1 MNSMKTR
8 LLPLFTLCGAVAGS
22 GLAHAATTD
31 TTSAQA
37 TVTATIPASGAPR
50 FSGRINEV
58 VSLTESGVD
67 QTIVLSYIKN
77 SPGPFQ
83 PSADEI
89 IRMRDAGVPTP
100 VITAMLQRGA
110 ELREQAQAIAA
121 AAPAQN
127 QTYAQSTATYAQ
139 PAATTVVTPPVTYA
153 DPTYYPTYYT
163 PSSSVVYI
171 GGSYGYP
178 YYYNNY
184 CYPYYYPSYYS
195 RVGFY
200 GPRFNFNFGSPFR
213 FGGGFHGTP
222 IGGGFHGGFGGGF
235 HGGVGGGF
243 HGGVG
248 GGFHGGGGGG
258 FHGGGGGMHH

>member
-1 MNSMKTR
+1 MKTR
-8 LLPLFTLCGAVAGS
+8 LMPLFTLCSAIAGS
-22 GLAHAATTD
+22 GRVAHAATTD
-31 TTSAQA
+31 TTVTHT
-37 TVTATIPASGAPR
+37 TVTGTVPASGAPR

-58 VSLTESGVD
+58 VTLTESGVD
-67 QTIVLSYIKN
+67 QTVVMSYIKN

-89 IRMRDAGVPTP
+89 FLLRDVGVPTP

-110 ELREQAQAIAA
+110 ELRDQAQVASTAA
-121 AAPAQN
+121 AAQN
-127 QTYAQSTATYAQ
+127 QTYALLVAAYAQ
-139 PAATTVVTPPVTYA
+139 PAPATVVTPPATYV

-184 CYPYYYPSYYS
+184 CYPYYYSGYRS

-200 GPRFNFNFGSPFR
+200 GPRFSFNIGSPFR

-222 IGGGFHGGFGGGF
+222 IGGGFLGGFGGGF
-235 HGGVGGGF
+235 LGGVGGGF
-243 HGGVG
+243 L
-248 GGFHGGGGGG
+248 GGGG
-258 FHGGGGGMHH
+258 FHGGGGGFHGGGHH